1 MKGNQRVLAHL
12 QRLLNGELAAAD
24 QFLVHARMFE
34 DWGYSGLAAHTDAGL
49 QDSRRHID
57 LLLRRMLFLGSAPD
71 LAQREVMST
80 ATAVR
85 EMLRKDVEMQYRLV
99 EHLRVAMACCIEE
112 HDFQTQALLAEM
124 LCACEETHVN
134 WLEQQLAQVEAMGL
148 ENYLARQVEGRAEG

>member
-12 QRLLNGELAAAD
+12 QRLLNGELAATD

-34 DWGYSGLAAHTDAGL
+34 DWGYIKLAARANAAL
-49 QDSRRHID
+49 AESRRQTD

-71 LAQREVMST
+71 LVQRESMST

-99 EHLRVAMACCIEE
+99 EHLRVAMVCCIEE
-112 HDFQTQALLAEM
+112 RDFQTQAMLGDM
-124 LCACEETHVN
+124 LCEAEETHVN

-148 ENYLARQVEGRAEG
+148 ENYLARQL

>member
-1 MKGNQRVLAHL
+1 MKGNQRILAQL

-34 DWGYSGLAAHTDAGL
+34 DWGYTRLAARTEAAL

-71 LAQREVMST
+71 LVQREAMAT

-85 EMLRKDVEMQYRLV
+85 EMLRHDVDMQYRLV
-99 EHLRVAMACCIEE
+99 EHLRVAMASCVEE
-112 HDFQTQALLAEM
+112 HDFQSLAM
-124 LCACEETHVN
+124 LADMLRDCEETHVN

-148 ENYLARQVEGRAEG
+148 ENYLSRQL